1 IRKGARI
8 VLGPVSPAR
17 NHSAA
22 VSCRRCPEVRAP
34 GPDRH
39 GEAAVRS
46 ISSVMARTTRAAAIP
61 VLRRTAADRRR
72 SSGRSASSASE
83 EGFPGGYN
91 TVWRL
96 LVAIRL
102 VILDCD
108 RTLWEHEDVFTLQ
121 PPFTRVDGQTVQDAQ
136 GEKVRLAPGARELLD
151 ALRRR
156 GILISLCSWNRAD
169 LVFAILDLLRSE
181 EHTSEL
187 QSRVDLVCRP

>member
-1 IRKGARI
+1 
-8 VLGPVSPAR
+8 
-17 NHSAA
+17 
-22 VSCRRCPEVRAP
+22 
-34 GPDRH
+34 
-39 GEAAVRS
+39 
-46 ISSVMARTTRAAAIP
+46 M
-61 VLRRTAADRRR
+61 
-72 SSGRSASSASE
+72 
-83 EGFPGGYN
+83 
-91 TVWRL
+91 WRL

-169 LVFAILDLLRSE
+169 LVFAILDLLGLTQYFVHPKVEFHPHKDRMITALLAELAGEGTVLQPE
-181 EHTSEL
+181 EVL
-187 QSRVDLVCRP
+187 FVDDNPMMLEQVRQGVGPVRTLRAQPDVLDLRNVLKVLDEQN